1 MTEERKTPSYLLG
14 LDSGTGGAK
23 AAIIDPQGSVL
34 GSAFEEYP
42 FVHEKPGWSEHEP
55 MRYWEAACRMIKD
68 CLAQA
73 RINPAEIRG
82 RAVSSGLPSMVMV
95 DKNGNP
101 IQRAYNLMDRRAA
114 KGGGGG
120 EEEGGGS

>member
-14 LDSGTGGAK
+14 LDYGTGGAK
-23 AAIIDPQGSVL
+23 ACIIDTQGSVL

-73 RINPAEIRG
+73 RISPAEIQTMG
-82 RAVSSGLPSMVMV
+82 REVPGALLLG
-95 DKNGNP
+95 
-101 IQRAYNLMDRRAA
+101 
-114 KGGGGG
+114 
-120 EEEGGGS
+120 